1 MSDPIQTIQKSK
13 LRNPGP
19 VLPACCTGA
28 YSMCIWDSNSIGPRI
43 SLKSLQIQ
51 TGLQNLR
58 LEREVCESDIN
69 SLMHEKESIRQV
81 LPKILEKLKD
91 MKEGI
96 NTKQAE
102 MGVLDRAIE
111 EIERQY
117 GHVLFT
123 SAFYSKWDFSSRWR
137 RATRRYVDR
146 NTTDGKGTNLHHQQV
161 IYIWAH
167 I

>member
-1 MSDPIQTIQKSK
+1 M
-13 LRNPGP
+13 
-19 VLPACCTGA
+19 
-28 YSMCIWDSNSIGPRI
+28 
-43 SLKSLQIQ
+43 
-51 TGLQNLR
+51 R

-123 SAFYSKWDFSSRWR
+123 SAFYSK
-137 RATRRYVDR
+137 
-146 NTTDGKGTNLHHQQV
+146 
-161 IYIWAH
+161 
-167 I
+167 